1 MPGRPRNVEKLWK
14 KRAKPAGSP
23 SYEAITTSA
32 TRRSRDHDLGHP
44 ALAEERLPELIL
56 IGDDLVRLLFVVG
69 ELADEVED

>member
-14 KRAKPAGSP
+14 KRAKPAGC
-23 SYEAITTSA
+23 
-32 TRRSRDHDLGHP
+32 DHDLGHP